1 MLISFWGGLGMAWYR
16 EILKEILDKKTS
28 LEILDLI
35 TSLVAACVQDRLET
49 KKGDNVVHK

>member
-1 MLISFWGGLGMAWYR
+1 MAWYR